1 MRIRYFIPIV
11 LLLTATFMGCGN
23 SKKEE
28 KTPEVKDAYITE
40 PFPEEGGEPLAE
52 FSLNR
57 EEIASACENLS
68 NISSA
73 ESVKLFLPEDASAV
87 YRFTEISPDRVDMK
101 AAYDEF
107 LGLFASLFPGHTFHE
122 DALLFYHWEEEDYRK
137 VFDYEDEIM
146 SGKLGRVDLVYDET
160 YLPELSKEWK
170 DQVFLTSG
178 YPAGYGAT
186 EVNKGKLAAMIQP
199 VMVDE
204 SSKEER
210 CVPLRSLDPL
220 DILEYVAGYAPDS
233 TEKIRLADGEIAINE
248 AVAFYED
255 YVNNRIPYPEDSNI
269 RTVVWWVEVY
279 RVSEDVCGIAF
290 LTTAELRN
298 VPYDYLRNATMH
310 SGTTD
315 SPIVAAGFMIETT
328 DVDFIIG
335 LFRKTD
341 AKNIAVHKDILEFAD
356 ALAVVSQNLA
366 GGDIF
371 TLQKIEFVYSRFFA
385 RTSEGYIDIENP
397 TDEVIPEWKITL
409 YSSKDDYQ
417 HICHVQA
424 VDEPV
429 FRYQVRYK

>member
-1 MRIRYFIPIV
+1 MKFRYVI
-11 LLLTATFMGCGN
+11 LLVAMLTITLMGCGN
-23 SKKEE
+23 SKKTE
-28 KTPEVKDAYITE
+28 KAPEVKEPYIVE
-40 PFPEEGGEPLAE
+40 PFPEEDGEPLME
-52 FSLNR
+52 FDLSQS
-57 EEIASACENLS
+57 EIALACESLS
-68 NISSA
+68 NITSA
-73 ESVKLFLPEDASAV
+73 EAVELFLPEDASTV
-87 YRFTEISPDRVDMK
+87 YRFTEITPDSVDMK

-107 LGLFASLFPGHTFHE
+107 LELFVSLFPGHMFHE
-122 DALLFYHWEEEDYRK
+122 DALLFYHEEEEDYRK
-137 VFDYEDEIM
+137 VFDYEDEIV

-170 DQVFLTSG
+170 DQVFLTSA

-186 EVNKGKLAAMIQP
+186 DVNKGKLAAMIQP

-204 SSKEER
+204 SNKEER
-210 CVPLRSLDPL
+210 CVHLSSLDPL
-220 DILEYVAGYAPDS
+220 DSLEYVAGYAPDS

-290 LTTAELRN
+290 LTTAELQK
-298 VPYDYLRNATMH
+298 VPYDYLKNATMH

-315 SPIVAAGFMIETT
+315 SPIVGEGFMIETT
-328 DVDFIIG
+328 DVDFISG

-341 AKNIAVHKDILEFAD
+341 AKNIVAHKDIMDFKD

-366 GGDIF
+366 GGDVF